1 MKTLKNEKGFTLVEL
16 VVVIVVLGLLAAF
29 AVPRFIDITTTA
41 RTASVNGFA
50 GGLRAAV
57 AVVKTQ
63 YMVSGTNT
71 SPVTMADGT
80 EVAVGVAGAA
90 SGVPTGAAGGI
101 GNAMND
107 MSGFNATYGSPT
119 TFQPTNGGSATC
131 QVSYDPT
138 NGNVTTTITGC

>member
-16 VVVIVVLGLLAAF
+16 VLVIVVLGLLAAF
-29 AVPRFIDITTTA
+29 AVPKFINITSNA

-57 AVVKTQ
+57 AVVKAQ
-63 YMVSGTNT
+63 YMVAGTGT

-80 EVAVGVAGAA
+80 TVAVGVAGAA
-90 SGVPTGAAGGI
+90 AGVPTGAAAGI
-101 GNAMND
+101 GAAMND
-107 MSGFNATYGSPT
+107 MSGFTATYGAPS

-131 QVSYDPT
+131 QVSYDAT
-138 NGNVTTTITGC
+138 NGSVTVTTTGC

>member
-57 AVVKTQ
+57 AVVKTS
-63 YMVSGTNT
+63 YMLNPTN
-71 SPVTMADGT
+71 PVTMADGT
-80 EVAVGVAGAA
+80 TVAVGVAGTAT
-90 SGVPTGAAGGI
+90 GVPTGALAGI

-107 MSGFNATYGSPT
+107 MSGFTPAYGSPT

-131 QVSYDPT
+131 QVSYDPAT
-138 NGNVTTTITGC
+138 GNVTTTVTGC